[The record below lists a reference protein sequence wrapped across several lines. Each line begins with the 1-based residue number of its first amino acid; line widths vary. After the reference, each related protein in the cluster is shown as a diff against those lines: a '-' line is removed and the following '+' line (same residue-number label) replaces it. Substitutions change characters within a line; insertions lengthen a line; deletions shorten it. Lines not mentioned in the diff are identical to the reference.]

1 MTPGRIG
8 PDRNADTPDAMNP
21 TLLRPAALAFAAAIA
36 LLAPPPVDAQKR
48 GTEAAKTIYCW
59 DDDGKRVCG
68 DALPADA
75 VDNARSEFS
84 ASGMLT
90 RKLGRALTEE
100 ERAAAE
106 ALAELERQA
115 ADDAAARERQE
126 RAMVHAYDSEEALQ
140 RAFNARL
147 ELVEAAARSSEL
159 GIESIRG
166 SLMGLLRQAAEAE
179 LAGRAVPERI
189 ASGIQE
195 QHYGLR
201 RQQALL
207 EQQQVQQRL
216 LAEELEQALLRYR
229 ELRQASVR

>member
-1 MTPGRIG
+1 MTRARPRTGPQTTADAMTPK
-8 PDRNADTPDAMNP
+8 
-21 TLLRPAALAFAAAIA
+21 LLHPVLALATAAA
-36 LLAPPPVDAQKR
+36 LLAPTTADAQKR
-48 GTEAAKTIYCW
+48 GSGTSKTIYCW
-59 DDDGKRVCG
+59 QEGDERICG

-90 RKLGRALTEE
+90 RKLGRALTDE
-100 ERAAAE
+100 EREAAE

-115 ADDAAARERQE
+115 AADAAVRARQE
-126 RAMVHAYDSEEALQ
+126 RAMVHAYDSEQALQ

-179 LAGRAVPERI
+179 LAGRKVPKRI
-189 ASGIQE
+189 ADGIQE

-201 RQQALL
+201 SQQAQL
-207 EQQQVQQRL
+207 EQQEVQRRL
-216 LAEELEQALLRYR
+216 LAEELDQALVRYR
-229 ELRQASVR
+229 ELKDGSGR

>member
-21 TLLRPAALAFAAAIA
+21 KLLRPAALAFAAAIA
-36 LLAPPPVDAQKR
+36 LLAPPVDAQKR

-126 RAMVHAYDSEEALQ
+126 RAMVHAYDSAEALQ

-147 ELVEAAARSSEL
+147 ELVAAAARSSEL

-179 LAGRAVPERI
+179 LAGRAVPESI
-189 ASGIQE
+189 AGGIPGRR
-195 QHYGLR
+195 YGLR
-201 RQQALL
+201 RQQGRL
-207 EQQQVQQRL
+207 ERQQGQQRVR
-216 LAEELEQALLRYR
+216 AEGREQALLRCR